1 MTCIFI
7 VHLLNPP
14 RAGFFMPAIRGRHP
28 EGQLKLLKIVPDNFL
43 CLRKDGMPKRA
54 RDGGSAMSEDTEIEN
69 I

>member
-14 RAGFFMPAIRGRHP
+14 RAGFFMSDFPVRHP
-28 EGQLKLLKIVPDNFL
+28 SGQLNLLKIVPDNFL